1 MVIFMVHIGNDWDT
15 LLKDEFTKPYYLNL
29 RNFIAKEYRTTTVYP
44 DMYDIFNA
52 LKYTSYQDCRVVIL
66 GQDPYHQQNQAHGLS
81 FSVRKG
87 VKIPPSLRNIYKE
100 LSSDLGIVAPTHGC
114 LIDWAKQG
122 VFMINAIMSVE
133 EGKAGSHRKKGWETF
148 SDHVMDALNAHVEP
162 IVFVFWG
169 NWAKEKASRI
179 TNPKHMVLCSAHPSP
194 LSAFQGFFGSKPFSK
209 INAFLKEH
217 QRDEIDWRLFE

>member
-1 MVIFMVHIGNDWDT
+1 MNWEMFFEQEKKQAYYQNIMKFLDHAYEERVIYPP
-15 LLKDEFTKPYYLNL
+15 KDLFSAFSYCPY
-29 RNFIAKEYRTTTVYP
+29 ETV
-44 DMYDIFNA
+44 
-52 LKYTSYQDCRVVIL
+52 KVVIL

>member
-1 MVIFMVHIGNDWDT
+1 
-15 LLKDEFTKPYYLNL
+15 
-29 RNFIAKEYRTTTVYP
+29 
-44 DMYDIFNA
+44 
-52 LKYTSYQDCRVVIL
+52 
-66 GQDPYHQQNQAHGLS
+66 
-81 FSVRKG
+81 
-87 VKIPPSLRNIYKE
+87 
-100 LSSDLGIVAPTHGC
+100 
-114 LIDWAKQG
+114 
-122 VFMINAIMSVE
+122 MSVE